1 MLHTITNKEHWVPIT
16 KNTKKKCKPESAKCA
31 LIVFVLQRLK
41 AFLLENNGP
50 RSVLRIHHHSCR
62 QQWMQLSLFQ
72 ESITKNCNL
81 QVQWNS
87 WQKYRKGVFSLRLQI
102 EAKKG
107 HIYPVPQFLINY
119 WRSYEYG
126 ACERVYCNAMFISTH
141 ITVVCWMFQNN
152 VVFYPNYVKRCNI
165 FHLFLRISISIK
177 VKWQILISAILNCP
191 PSLFQLTCQEEE
203 CEQLH
208 KIWVTDT

>member
-1 MLHTITNKEHWVPIT
+1 MCTNCICIAKV
-16 KNTKKKCKPESAKCA
+16 ESFSAGK
-31 LIVFVLQRLK
+31 
-41 AFLLENNGP
+41 
-50 RSVLRIHHHSCR
+50 
-62 QQWMQLSLFQ
+62 QWSPLSLTHPSPLLSTTMNAIIAF
-72 ESITKNCNL
+72 SGKHHRNCYL

-87 WQKYRKGVFSLRLQI
+87 WQRYKERVFSLRLQI

-141 ITVVCWMFQNN
+141 IKVVCWMFQNN

-177 VKWQILISAILNCP
+177 FKWQILISAILNCP